1 MAGGGRKFWIQSRS
15 NPKTPLALKKTQPM
29 RHEFSRVHPDLRS
42 IAQRT
47 PAFLFSRKTLWLT
60 KRLVGL
66 TPPSHPPEDILI
78 QNRSFLSGDKKQ
90 KTRVRIYRP
99 KSVNAPSPVLV
110 WMHGGGYVMGKPEMD
125 EWRCVGYAREA
136 GITVVSVDYRL
147 APKHPFPAGLMD
159 CYDALIW
166 VDANPDELGIDRRRI
181 AIGGASAGGGLAAA
195 LAQMALDRQVVTP
208 VFQLLVYPMLD
219 DRTALRMD
227 LDDSDNFTWSQE
239 NNRYGWES
247 YLGRKCGSEDLPAY
261 AVPARRADLSGLPPG
276 WIGVG
281 SLDIFHDEDVDYG
294 NRLKACGVECHI
306 EIVPGAFHGFDVFD
320 PNIGI
325 VREFWN
331 SQLIALKNNLFA

>member
-1 MAGGGRKFWIQSRS
+1 MK
-15 NPKTPLALKKTQPM
+15 
-29 RHEFSRVHPDLRS
+29 HEFSRVHPDLRP

-47 PAFLFSRKTLWLT
+47 PAFLFSLKTIWLT

-66 TPPSHPPEDILI
+66 TPPPHSPEDILI
-78 QNRSFLSGDKKQ
+78 QNRIILSGEQQQ

-99 KSVNAPSPVLV
+99 KSVNAPTPALV

-147 APKHPFPAGLMD
+147 APKNPFPAGLMD
-159 CYDALIW
+159 CHAALVW
-166 VDANPDELGIDRRRI
+166 VRSHSQELGIDPRRI
-181 AIGGASAGGGLAAA
+181 AVGGASAGGGLAAA
-195 LAQMALDRQVVTP
+195 LAQMALDRQMVTP

-227 LDDSDNFTWSQE
+227 LDDTDNFTWNQE
-239 NNRYGWES
+239 NNRYGWECH
-247 YLGRKCGSEDLPAY
+247 LGQKLGSEDLPTY

-294 NRLKACGVECHI
+294 NRMRVCGGDCHI
-306 EIVPGAFHGFDVFD
+306 DLVPGAFHGFDVFD

-325 VREFWN
+325 VQEFWN
-331 SQLIALKNNLFA
+331 SQLIALKNFLVK